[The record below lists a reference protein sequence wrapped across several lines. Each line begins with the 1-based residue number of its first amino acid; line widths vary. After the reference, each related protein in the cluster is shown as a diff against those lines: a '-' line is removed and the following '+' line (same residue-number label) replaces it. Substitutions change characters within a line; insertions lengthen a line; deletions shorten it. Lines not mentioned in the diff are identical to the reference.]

1 MLQAIKILNA
11 HGLDGSVHFFQF
23 NPIAVGSVLT
33 DRQNRNF
40 TVKKINLDK
49 KTIKFSEI
57 TDRTAAEN
65 LKSTILYMPK
75 ENLSDG
81 QFYLS
86 DLKGKKIT
94 VIGVDD
100 KLAIIKN
107 VLNFGAGDIIELEY
121 EENIVLIPFRNQFFA
136 DDLSINIETIN
147 AFL

>member
-23 NPIAVGSVLT
+23 NPISVGDILT
-33 DRQNRNF
+33 DRQKRCF
-40 TVKKINLDK
+40 TVKKINLDRNV
-49 KTIKFSEI
+49 IKFNEVV
-57 TDRTAAEN
+57 DRTAAEN

-75 ENLSDG
+75 ENLPDG

-94 VIGVDD
+94 VIGSDD
-100 KLAIIKN
+100 KLATIKN

-121 EENIVLIPFRNQFFA
+121 DEKIILIPFRNQFFA
-136 DDLSINIETIN
+136 DDLSINVDIIN
-147 AFL
+147 SFS